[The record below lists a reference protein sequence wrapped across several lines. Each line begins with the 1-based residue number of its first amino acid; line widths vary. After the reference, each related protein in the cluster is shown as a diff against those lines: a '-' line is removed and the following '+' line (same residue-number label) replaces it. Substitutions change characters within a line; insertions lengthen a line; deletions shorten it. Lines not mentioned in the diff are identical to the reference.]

1 MDSASGEYRLSPVD
15 GVTFRKFIDS
25 RKDYKLRLQY
35 SDSTIVA
42 VMPHPPHNAA
52 SNYLI
57 QQILYQV
64 NEMCRPVRPKA
75 MQRTGRTHP
84 LAKPSKS

>member
-1 MDSASGEYRLSPVD
+1 MSPVN
-15 GVTFRKFIDS
+15 GVTFRKFINS

-42 VMPHPPHNAA
+42 AMHRRPHDAA

-57 QQILYQV
+57 QQILYEV
-64 NEMCRPVRPKA
+64 NEMCRPVRPKG
-75 MQRTGRTHP
+75 MQRTGRTYP
-84 LAKPSKS
+84 FVKPSKL